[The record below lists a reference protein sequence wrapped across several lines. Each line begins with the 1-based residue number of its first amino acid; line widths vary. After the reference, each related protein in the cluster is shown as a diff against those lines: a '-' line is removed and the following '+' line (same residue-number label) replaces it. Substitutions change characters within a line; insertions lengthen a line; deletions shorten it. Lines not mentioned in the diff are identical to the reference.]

1 MKFQFEN
8 LGLLDEGELE
18 LSDLTIICGENNTG
32 KTYATYAIYGF
43 LTIWRPILQSIIAKE
58 VEKLIETNDSLTFDL
73 HQMFQGKINQ
83 YLHKTKNIYID
94 QLYKVFA
101 TKEENFKNTE
111 LTISVD
117 ECIDISKIELKN
129 SIKAS
134 KNGKILVTLEKNTGS
149 TILNVL
155 VNESEISTH
164 ASKNLS
170 IFIADSMIDIV
181 FSPYLFRPHISSA
194 ERTGTTIFRK
204 ELDFARTRMI
214 EAIGTMD
221 TKELRNP
228 FNLIAKMEG
237 GYPWPVRDNVD
248 FVRQLEDIDK
258 NVSEIV
264 VENPEILKSFDKVL
278 GGTYKVIRDIGLV
291 FEAKRSKRYSMSEAS
306 SSIRALLDIGFYLRC
321 KAEKNDLFIIDE
333 PELNLHPK
341 NQRAFARLMARL
353 VNSGVKVFITT
364 HSDYLVKE
372 INTLIMLGKK
382 SNHTKSIQEQYNY
395 DDQELLEFNKV
406 KLYMTG
412 AISKKSEEKGKKTRK
427 INTLIPAKIT
437 QEYGIE
443 VKTFDE
449 TIDLMNEIQSNI
461 LYGGDL

>member
-32 KTYATYAIYGF
+32 KTYATYAVYGF

-58 VEKLIETNDSLTFDL
+58 VEKLVETNDSLTFDL
-73 HQMFQGKINQ
+73 QQMFQGKINQ
-83 YLHKTKNIYID
+83 YLLKTKKIYID

-101 TKEENFKNTE
+101 TKEENFENTD
-111 LTISVD
+111 LSISVD
-117 ECIDISKIELKN
+117 EYIDISKIELKN

-134 KNGKILVTLEKNTGS
+134 KNGKVLVTLEKNAGS

-155 VNESEISTH
+155 VSDSELTNH
-164 ASKNLS
+164 AAKNLS
-170 IFIADSMIDIV
+170 IFIADSMIDII
-181 FSPYLFRPHISSA
+181 FSPYIFRPHISSA

-264 VENPEILKSFDKVL
+264 VENPELLKSFDKVL
-278 GGTYKVIRDIGLV
+278 GGTYKVVKDIGLV

-306 SSIRALLDIGFYLRC
+306 SSIRALLDVGFYLRC

-382 SNHTKSIQEQYNY
+382 NSHTKSIQKQYNY
-395 DDQELLEFNKV
+395 DDEELLEFNRV

-412 AISKKSEEKGKKTRK
+412 TVSKKAEEKGKKSRK
-427 INTLIPAKIT
+427 INTLIPARIT